1 MTSMYD
7 NIQEKCLTLSSQV
20 LKCSEFRQQE
30 ARVELIQP
38 VFTFQKSTVET
49 PEQRVKS
56 T

>member
-1 MTSMYD
+1 MITFRKNALS
-7 NIQEKCLTLSSQV
+7 LSSQV

-38 VFTFQKSTVET
+38 VFTFQKSAVET
-49 PEQRVKS
+49 PEQRAKS